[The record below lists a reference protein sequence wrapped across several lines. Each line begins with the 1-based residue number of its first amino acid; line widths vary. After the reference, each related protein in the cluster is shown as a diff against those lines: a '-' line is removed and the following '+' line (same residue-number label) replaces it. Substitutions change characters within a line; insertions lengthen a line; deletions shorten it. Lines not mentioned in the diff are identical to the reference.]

1 MPTTGGS
8 NLSHAGCTRTR
19 GHTGVD
25 GDAGINGIIVPD
37 DDVVWSLGRC
47 CFNRINHNNHTNKP
61 AWSKERAKV
70 RKAHPPT
77 PTHKCMLLKRHLRS
91 LELRKV
97 LKAASLKERVLERA
111 REARVA
117 RGKHAIGDAG
127 GAAQDIQWSAVIPN
141 PPHRVALVK
150 AKTKHTHTHTDTDTD
165 RHRHRHTHTQTDRQT
180 DTDTHTH
187 TLAHSRTFVRRRA
200 ARRPPRATAPVPKI
214 THSSTCDVRQ
224 PTNAANRTG
233 LWKWHPVHNK
243 SARSTT
249 ARNSS
254 SSRQQQQTAATER
267 KVALLVSSP
276 CMSSLKHVNV
286 LRYRFSSCSAFG
298 VLKS

>member
-1 MPTTGGS
+1 M
-8 NLSHAGCTRTR
+8 
-19 GHTGVD
+19 
-25 GDAGINGIIVPD
+25 
-37 DDVVWSLGRC
+37 
-47 CFNRINHNNHTNKP
+47 
-61 AWSKERAKV
+61 

-165 RHRHRHTHTQTDRQT
+165 RHTHRHKHTQT
-180 DTDTHTH
+180 
-187 TLAHSRTFVRRRA
+187 RTN
-200 ARRPPRATAPVPKI
+200 
-214 THSSTCDVRQ
+214 THS
-224 PTNAANRTG
+224 NARDRCFA
-233 LWKWHPVHNK
+233 V
-243 SARSTT
+243 
-249 ARNSS
+249 
-254 SSRQQQQTAATER
+254 
-267 KVALLVSSP
+267 
-276 CMSSLKHVNV
+276 
-286 LRYRFSSCSAFG
+286 
-298 VLKS
+298 